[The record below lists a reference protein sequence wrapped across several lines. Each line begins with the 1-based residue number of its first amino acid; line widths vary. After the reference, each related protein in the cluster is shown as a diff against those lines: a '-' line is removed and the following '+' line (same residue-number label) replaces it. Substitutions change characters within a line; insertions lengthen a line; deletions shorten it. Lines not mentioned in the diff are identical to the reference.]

1 MICKNCGNEVN
12 ENDAFC
18 RICGTKIEHIQ
29 CPYCGEAVEEGT
41 VFCTNCGKKIGQP
54 QPAEI
59 DKKIEPKR
67 CPVCGNEAD
76 EDNKFCIFC
85 GAKLDG
91 TEKPQTNTVSL
102 KKTEVNPQ
110 PDKVE
115 ANPTPKQNYSNKP
128 KNKTHTDTSNKKWFL
143 ILAVVAIA
151 VILAGVYFGNK
162 AATKP
167 AEKSTVSE
175 EKNTADQSNND
186 SEASAESK
194 TTDDSKS
201 YSNNNNT
208 YTAPVRKENF
218 DDYMGSW
225 VTFLDDGRPIY
236 FELWKDTGNYWFSMD
251 ASTSTRTHYDET
263 MLDHID
269 EYSGTA
275 RGEEDD
281 EETYFSAYINFKN
294 GKLILTASILEKGLD
309 YKFDFDAV
317 ECRRWTA
324 DDEAEMNEYIF
335 PFSNIE
341 YLKDYELTGLS
352 KDELKIARNEIYA
365 RHGRMFNDAN
375 LQAYFNSCSWYT
387 PSISPENFSDSMLN
401 NVEIANRDLIVSY
414 ETEMGYR

>member
-1 MICKNCGNEVN
+1 MEAKRGNSMICKKCGSEVA
-12 ENDAFC
+12 EDDVFC
-18 RICGTKIEHIQ
+18 MQCGEKIERQQ
-29 CPYCGEAVEEGT
+29 CPHCGAEVDEDT
-41 VFCTNCGKKIGQP
+41 VFCSNCGEKIGQ
-54 QPAEI
+54 E
-59 DKKIEPKR
+59 R
-67 CPVCGNEAD
+67 CPHCGSELEENS
-76 EDNKFCIFC
+76 KFCVFC

-115 ANPTPKQNYSNKP
+115 VNPTPKQNYSNKP
-128 KNKTHTDTSNKKWFL
+128 KNKIHTDTSNKKWFL

-194 TTDDSKS
+194 TTNESKS

-208 YTAPVRKENF
+208 YTAPVRRENF

-225 VTFLDDGRPIY
+225 VTFLDNGKPIY
-236 FELWKDTGNYWFSMD
+236 FEIWKNSGNYWFSMD
-251 ASTSTRTHYDET
+251 ASTSSRALYAET

-281 EETYFSAYINFKN
+281 EFSYLSAYINFKN
-294 GKLILTASILEKGLD
+294 GKLILTASMHDKYLD

-335 PFSNIE
+335 PLSNIE
-341 YLKDYELTGLS
+341 YLKEYELTGLS

-401 NVEIANRDLIVSY
+401 EVEIANRDLIVSY

>member
-1 MICKNCGNEVN
+1 MICKKCGSEVA
-12 ENDAFC
+12 EDDVFC
-18 RICGTKIEHIQ
+18 MQCGEKIERQQ
-29 CPYCGEAVEEGT
+29 CPHCGAEVDEDT
-41 VFCTNCGKKIGQP
+41 VFCSNCGEKIGQ
-54 QPAEI
+54 E
-59 DKKIEPKR
+59 R
-67 CPVCGNEAD
+67 CPHCGSELEENS
-76 EDNKFCIFC
+76 KFCVFC

-115 ANPTPKQNYSNKP
+115 VNPTPKQNYSNKP
-128 KNKTHTDTSNKKWFL
+128 KNKIHTDTSNKKWFL

-208 YTAPVRKENF
+208 YTPPVRKENF
-218 DDYMGSW
+218 ADYEGSW
-225 VTFLDDGRPIY
+225 GAYLD
-236 FELWKDTGNYWFSMD
+236 
-251 ASTSTRTHYDET
+251 
-263 MLDHID
+263 
-269 EYSGTA
+269 
-275 RGEEDD
+275 
-281 EETYFSAYINFKN
+281 N
-294 GKLILTASILEKGLD
+294 GKLIQISISTDRVGSSYYLD
-309 YKFDFDAV
+309 IWDGIYSTKLCDTIFIDDIDEYNGIAVGADSGNDSYAVIDFNNGTITVSTDALYKSLGYTISELKCHV
-317 ECRRWTA
+317 WTE
-324 DDEAEMNEYIF
+324 DDERAGYDRTYEYIL
-335 PFSNIE
+335 PSSDVE
-341 YLKDYELTGLS
+341 YLSEYDLMGLS

-401 NVEIANRDLIVSY
+401 EVEIANRDLIVSY